1 MRELTGRVAVITGA
15 AAGVGAAMARAF
27 AGAGMRI
34 VVADRD
40 VAGAEQVAREL
51 RASGAEARAQETD
64 VGDAASLGALA
75 EVTAQTFGGVDL
87 LAANVGVQRIGRFDA
102 LSRGDWEWLLNVN
115 VLGTVET
122 VRVFLPQ
129 LRASRDAHVLIT
141 CSVSSLC
148 AAPRLAAY
156 TASKMAVL
164 GFTETLRIELAE
176 ERIPVTALLPAG
188 MATTHLQSSM
198 AARPSALGAA
208 PELAA
213 EDLTLLGAALASAPN
228 AILSAEDAIRDLL
241 PALREERAYLVTH
254 APNQRDVEQRFAAI
268 LAAFAHAQR

>member
-1 MRELTGRVAVITGA
+1 
-15 AAGVGAAMARAF
+15 MARAF

-64 VGDAASLGALA
+64 VGDAASLVALA